1 MSAKK
6 LKVTLV
12 RSLNK
17 RIAQHKACAECLG
30 LRRLH
35 QTVIVDN
42 VPSIRGMV
50 DKIAYLLQIEEV

>member
-1 MSAKK
+1 MSATK

-17 RIAQHKACAECLG
+17 RIAKHKACAECLG
-30 LRRLH
+30 LRRMH
-35 QTVIVDN
+35 QTVVVEN

-50 DKIAYLLQIEEV
+50 DKISYLLKVEEV